1 MYTQKHN
8 NFFFFWSKYMR
19 MKKQIQRSIVLKH
32 NMKKLMI
39 SLLPIVK
46 KMVSKKI
53 NQIKKDTKY
62 P

>member
-39 SLLPIVK
+39 SLLPMLK
-46 KMVSKKI
+46 KMVSRKI
-53 NQIKKDTKY
+53 NQI
-62 P
+62 